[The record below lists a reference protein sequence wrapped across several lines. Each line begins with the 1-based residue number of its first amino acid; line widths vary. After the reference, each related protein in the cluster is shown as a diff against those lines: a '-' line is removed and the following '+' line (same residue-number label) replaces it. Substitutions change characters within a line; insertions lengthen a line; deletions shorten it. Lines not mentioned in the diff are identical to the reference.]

1 MAPFISYRLL
11 HSAIVVT
18 GVLVLVSLMIHLVP
32 GDPAQLMVGDA
43 PVSAAQLRLIRHSL
57 GLDRPLYQQLADDAR
72 RFAAGDLGRSLRS
85 GRPIIDDLRAALPS
99 TLSLSLAAMAF
110 GLLVGVPAGV
120 LASVRRGGWID
131 TAVTAFAVVGISLP
145 SFWTGILLIVVFAIQ
160 LRWFPTSGQAGLRA
174 LVLPA
179 LTLGWYPAGALARLL
194 RSSMLEVLR
203 KDYVGVA
210 RAKGLRERA
219 VVARHALRNA
229 LLPTVTLGSVQF
241 GTLLSGAIVTETVFA
256 RDGIGRL
263 VVDGILQ
270 RDFPVVQG
278 VVFLIAIIY
287 TLVNLITDI
296 MYAWLDPR
304 IRFS

>member
-1 MAPFISYRLL
+1 MGSFIGYRLL
-11 HSAIVVT
+11 HSAIVVA

-43 PVSAAQLRLIRHSL
+43 PVSAAQLQMIRHSL
-57 GLDRPLYQQLADDAR
+57 GLDRPLYRQLADDAR
-72 RFAAGDLGRSLRS
+72 RFAVGNLGRSLRS
-85 GRPIIDDLRAALPS
+85 GRPIADSLRAALPS
-99 TLSLSLAAMAF
+99 TLSLALAAMAF

-120 LASVRRGGWID
+120 LASIRRGGWVD
-131 TAVTAFAVVGISLP
+131 SAVTAFAVVGISLP
-145 SFWTGILLIVVFAIQ
+145 SFWTGILLIVVFAVQ
-160 LRWFPTSGQAGLRA
+160 LGWFPTSGQAGWRA

-210 RAKGLRERA
+210 RAKGLRER
-219 VVARHALRNA
+219 VVVVRHALRNA

-278 VVFLIAIIY
+278 VVLLIAVIY
-287 TLVNLITDI
+287 TLVNLVTDV

-304 IRFS
+304 IRYS

>member
-1 MAPFISYRLL
+1 
-11 HSAIVVT
+11 
-18 GVLVLVSLMIHLVP
+18 
-32 GDPAQLMVGDA
+32 
-43 PVSAAQLRLIRHSL
+43 
-57 GLDRPLYQQLADDAR
+57 
-72 RFAAGDLGRSLRS
+72 
-85 GRPIIDDLRAALPS
+85 
-99 TLSLSLAAMAF
+99 MAF

-120 LASVRRGGWID
+120 LASVWRGGWID
-131 TAVTAFAVVGISLP
+131 TAVTGFAVVGISLP
-145 SFWTGILLIVVFAIQ
+145 SFWTGILLIVIFAVN
-160 LRWFPTSGQAGLRA
+160 LGWFPTSGQAGLRA
-174 LVLPA
+174 LILPA

-210 RAKGLRERA
+210 RAKGLRER
-219 VVARHALRNA
+219 VVVVRHALRNA

-278 VVFLIAIIY
+278 VVLLTAVIY
-287 TLVNLITDI
+287 TLVNLATDI

-304 IRFS
+304 IRYS

>member
-85 GRPIIDDLRAALPS
+85 SRPIIDDLRAALPS
-99 TLSLSLAAMAF
+99 TLSLALAAMAF

-160 LRWFPTSGQAGLRA
+160 LGWFPTSGQAGLRA

-179 LTLGWYPAGALARLL
+179 LTLGWYPAGALARVL

-210 RAKGLRERA
+210 RAKGLREGV

-229 LLPTVTLGSVQF
+229 LLPAVTLGSVQF

-278 VVFLIAIIY
+278 VVLLIAVIY
-287 TLVNLITDI
+287 TLVNLITDV

>member
-1 MAPFISYRLL
+1 MGSFLGYRLL
-11 HSAIVVT
+11 HSAIVVA
-18 GVLVLVSLMIHLVP
+18 GVLVLVSLLIHLVP

-43 PVSAAQLRLIRHSL
+43 PVSAEQLRIIRHSL
-57 GLDRPLYQQLADDAR
+57 GLDRPLYVQLADDAR
-72 RFAAGDLGRSLRS
+72 RFASGNLGRSLRS
-85 GRPIIDDLRAALPS
+85 GRPISDSLRAALPS
-99 TLSLSLAAMAF
+99 TLSLALSAMAF
-110 GLLVGVPAGV
+110 GLLVGVPAGI
-120 LASVRRGGWID
+120 LASIRRGGWID

-145 SFWTGILLIVVFAIQ
+145 SFWTGILLIVVFAVQ
-160 LRWFPTSGQAGLRA
+160 LGWFPTSGQVGLRA

-256 RDGIGRL
+256 RDGVGRL

-278 VVFLIAIIY
+278 VVLLIAVIY
-287 TLVNLITDI
+287 TLVNLATDV

-304 IRFS
+304 IRYS